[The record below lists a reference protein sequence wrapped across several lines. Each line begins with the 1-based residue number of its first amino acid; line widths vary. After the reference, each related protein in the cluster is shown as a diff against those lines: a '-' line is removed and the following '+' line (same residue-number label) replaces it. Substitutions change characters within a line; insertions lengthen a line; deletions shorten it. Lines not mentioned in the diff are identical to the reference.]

1 MEATDLINNYI
12 RFLRRLNY
20 SAHTIRNYHK
30 ALRRFVEWLDVP
42 MHAVN
47 NEKILQYIDFLLDER
62 LAPKTINGYL
72 SAIRGFYDYLIYEER
87 KEVTNPVKPEYIM
100 NLPRP
105 LPRTL
110 KDEEVRI
117 LFETI
122 KKPRDQAMFRVML
135 RCGLRLEEVA
145 NLSLRALDF
154 GQKKIVVYNGKFG
167 KDRIVYMS
175 SDVYQA
181 LRSYLRVRPSRRA
194 KKLFLVEKGPYTGKP
209 ISVRGIQKRIEYY
222 ARKTGLEVS
231 CHRLRHTMAT
241 QLLNADANMVT
252 IQELLGHSCVASS
265 QRYCKVSNLKVRRDY
280 FKAMEVVMQAA
291 KQPIS
296 GLAK

>member
-1 MEATDLINNYI
+1 MEATDSINNYI

-42 MHAVN
+42 MHVIN
-47 NEKILQYIDFLLDER
+47 NEKILEYIDFLLDER

-72 SAIRGFYDYLIYEER
+72 SAIRGFYDYLYYEEG
-87 KEVTNPVKPEYIM
+87 KDIINPVKPEYIM

-117 LFETI
+117 LFEAI
-122 KKPRDQAMFRVML
+122 KKPRDQAMFRIML

-154 GQKKIVVYNGKFG
+154 EQRKIVVYNGNPATECG
-167 KDRIVYMS
+167 
-175 SDVYQA
+175 
-181 LRSYLRVRPSRRA
+181 
-194 KKLFLVEKGPYTGKP
+194 
-209 ISVRGIQKRIEYY
+209 
-222 ARKTGLEVS
+222 RKYGHNPGTSG
-231 CHRLRHTMAT
+231 T
-241 QLLNADANMVT
+241 QLCSKFA
-252 IQELLGHSCVASS
+252 
-265 QRYCKVSNLKVRRDY
+265 KVLQGVQS
-280 FKAMEVVMQAA
+280 
-291 KQPIS
+291 
-296 GLAK
+296 